1 MKPSYAY
8 EKDAAAIY
16 RRSFAIIRGEAD
28 LARFSP
34 IEERVAV
41 RVIHACGM
49 VEAARD
55 LVFSPGAAEAA
66 REALRAARRSS
77 AMRAWSPKGSRA
89 PRLLANNDVICTLER
104 FFHA

>member
-1 MKPSYAY
+1 VKPAYDY

-16 RRSFAIIRGEAD
+16 RRSFAVIRGEAD
-28 LARFSP
+28 LKRFSP

-55 LVFSPGAAEAA
+55 LVF
-66 REALRAARRSS
+66 RELYRLKVDKVYPSVRGFVAPPDLDALNTFRSG
-77 AMRAWSPKGSRA
+77 KQ
-89 PRLLANNDVICTLER
+89 
-104 FFHA
+104 

>member
-28 LARFSP
+28 LARFSA

-49 VEAARD
+49 V
-55 LVFSPGAAEAA
+55 
-66 REALRAARRSS
+66 
-77 AMRAWSPKGSRA
+77 
-89 PRLLANNDVICTLER
+89 
-104 FFHA
+104 